1 MTKHFR
7 PMNSISKT
15 DGKTLKLGDADWPIG
30 GRCGVFGVV
39 NITPDSFSDGGLC
52 YDPSEAILR
61 GKSLAKEGADVI
73 DIGGESTRPGF
84 EEVSIES
91 EIRRVVPV
99 IEILSRA
106 TDFPPIS
113 IDTYKPGVAR
123 AAIAAGATIVNDIW
137 GFRKEPDL
145 ADIVAESGASCVL
158 MHNSRE
164 GWLMDGTL
172 DSIKACWEQSV
183 GIALERGVS
192 EDRIILDPG
201 IGFTD
206 TRRQDIEI
214 INGLGELRRFGYPI
228 LLGASRKRVAGEA
241 LGLKVDER
249 LETTLAI
256 SALAIDKGVD
266 FIRVHD
272 VLENVRVVR
281 MLETLRIK

>member
-7 PMNSISKT
+7 PMNSVSKT

-61 GKSLAKEGADVI
+61 GESLAREGADVI

-84 EEVSIES
+84 EEVSIEN

-99 IEILSRA
+99 IESLSRV

-145 ADIVAESGASCVL
+145 ADIVAESGATCVL

-214 INGLGELRRFGYPI
+214 INGLGELRKFGYPI
-228 LLGASRKRVAGEA
+228 LLGASRKRVTGEA
-241 LGLKVDER
+241 LGLNVDER

-281 MLETLRIK
+281 MLETLKIN

>member
-7 PMNSISKT
+7 PMNSVSKT

-99 IEILSRA
+99 IETLSRA

>member
-1 MTKHFR
+1 MTKHLR
-7 PMNSISKT
+7 PMNSISQT
-15 DGKTLKLGDADWPIG
+15 EGKTLKLGDADWPIG

-39 NITPDSFSDGGLC
+39 NITPDSFSDGGHY
-52 YDPSEAILR
+52 YDPSEAVRR
-61 GKSLAKEGADVI
+61 GEALAKEGADVI

-99 IEILSRA
+99 IESLSRSA
-106 TDFPPIS
+106 NFPPIS

-123 AAIAAGATIVNDIW
+123 AAIAAGATVVNDIW

-145 ADIVAESGASCVL
+145 ADIVAESRATCVL
-158 MHNSRE
+158 MHNSRD
-164 GWLMDGTL
+164 GWLRDGTL

-183 GIALERGVS
+183 GIALERGVP
-192 EDRIILDPG
+192 ENCIVLDPG

-206 TRRQDIEI
+206 TRQQDIEI
-214 INGLGELRRFGYPI
+214 INGLGELRECGFPI
-228 LLGASRKRVAGEA
+228 LLGASRKRVTGEA

-256 SALAIDKGVD
+256 SALAIDRGVD

-272 VLENVRVVR
+272 VLENVRVSR